1 MTEIIIY
8 FLFPLSLVVCGVLL
22 WYIRKLLIIIE
33 DNSLEMKERFS
44 AFHDFLEETY
54 NMDLFYG
61 EPRLKELLTIIK
73 EFDEWSTEFE
83 NRIISE
89 EKENND

>member
-1 MTEIIIY
+1 M
-8 FLFPLSLVVCGVLL
+8 FPLSIIFNGVLL
-22 WYIRKLLIIIE
+22 WYIRKLLGIIE
-33 DNSLEMKERFS
+33 DNSIEMKERFS
-44 AFHDFLEETY
+44 AFHNFLEETY

-61 EPRLKELLTIIK
+61 EPRLKELLSIIR
-73 EFDEWSTEFE
+73 EFDNWATEFE